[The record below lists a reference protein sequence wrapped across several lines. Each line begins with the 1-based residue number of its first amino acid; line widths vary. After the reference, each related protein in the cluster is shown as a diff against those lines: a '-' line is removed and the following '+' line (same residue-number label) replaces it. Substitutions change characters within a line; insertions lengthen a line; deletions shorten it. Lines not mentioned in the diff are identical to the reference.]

1 MTAMTVLNL
10 IASIVVVAGLAA
22 VCRTAY
28 VVSGGRNEELAPL
41 ESTVPRELEVKRA
54 A

>member
-1 MTAMTVLNL
+1 MTVFNL

-22 VCRTAY
+22 VCRSAY
-28 VVSGGRNEELAPL
+28 VVSGRRSEEPAPL
-41 ESTVPRELEVKRA
+41 ETSVPRELERA

>member
-1 MTAMTVLNL
+1 MAATIVFNL

-22 VCRTAY
+22 VCRSAY
-28 VVSGGRNEELAPL
+28 VVSGRRNEELAPL
-41 ESTVPRELEVKRA
+41 ETSVPRELDRA